1 MKSRIKTNPVNLVH
15 EGAGFGRANKG
26 LSNET
31 VSPSEASVSSNQTL
45 INRVQGLVRNDSWV
59 QKALR
64 SDVANEI
71 GTGIKPSP
79 NSPYKKFNA
88 DILELW
94 DDHKAHM
101 DFDGNLDI
109 YGLQMLAAK
118 SRKVNGGVFLK
129 RSMGKH
135 CYEWQVLEYE
145 YCPLDKV
152 HARHDRDIRNGFEFN
167 AKNKLVAYWFYNFQP
182 SEHRHNR
189 EVLKLVRVE
198 EDQVIHHFNPQR
210 AGSLRASPEISSAL
224 TRANILSKYDMAE
237 LTRKENRAS
246 FTGVIKRDRYNEQDD
261 YNFDPISGLPLN
273 EDFEGVGQINLEA
286 GTFQSLLAG
295 EDLVLFNGDTG
306 NDGYSEFQR
315 QQLMALS
322 ASLGV
327 PYQVLSGDYNGVND
341 RALRVVLN
349 QYYREVNQ
357 TQELVC
363 IHQLCRKVW
372 EDFVDCMVIQG
383 KIKVRNYHINRL
395 KYLRCEH
402 IPDAFAYIQPVQDVQ
417 AMKLAVDEGFRSR
430 KEAVRGRNRNAAQV
444 DLERQEDLERE
455 IALGIVKDADELALK
470 AREALE
476 IFNNAENNENENND
490 ENNNQNNNED
500 DE

>member
-1 MKSRIKTNPVNLVH
+1 MTTIRTKPINLIH
-15 EGAGFGRANKG
+15 EGSGQGRANKG
-26 LSNET
+26 LNDIT
-31 VSPSEASVSSNQTL
+31 ISPTEASISANQSL
-45 INRVQGLVRNDSWV
+45 INRVQGIVRNDGWI

-79 NSPYKKFNA
+79 SSPYKKFNR

-94 DDHKAHM
+94 DDHKAYM
-101 DFDGNLDI
+101 DFDGNLDV

-129 RSMGKH
+129 RSKGKH

-145 YCPLDKV
+145 YCPLDKIQL
-152 HARHDRDIRNGFEFN
+152 HQGRDVRNGFEFN
-167 AKNKLVAYWFYNFQP
+167 DKNKLVAYWIYNFQP
-182 SEHRHNR
+182 SEYRNNGQI
-189 EVLKLVRVE
+189 LKLVRVPQE
-198 EDQVIHHFNPQR
+198 QVIHHFNPQR
-210 AGSLRASPEISSAL
+210 AGALRASSELSSCL

-261 YNFDPISGLPLN
+261 FNFDPISGLPLK

-295 EDLVLFNGDTG
+295 EDLILFNGDSG
-306 NDGYSEFQR
+306 NDGYTEFQR
-315 QQLMALS
+315 QQLMALA
-322 ASLGV
+322 ASSNV

-357 TQELVC
+357 TQELID
-363 IHQLCRKVW
+363 IHQLCRKMW
-372 EDFVDCMVIQG
+372 EDFVDDMVIRG
-383 KIKVRNYHINRL
+383 KIKVRNYHINRF
-395 KYLRCEH
+395 KYIRCDH
-402 IPDAFAYIQPVQDVQ
+402 IPDAFAYIHPVQDLQ

-430 KEAVRGRNRNAAQV
+430 KEAVRGRNRDVSKV
-444 DLERQEDLERE
+444 DFERQEDLERE
-455 IALGIVKDADELALK
+455 IALGIVKDAADIALK
-470 AREALE
+470 AKEVLDE
-476 IFNNAENNENENND
+476 FEKDDEDDEND
-490 ENNNQNNNED
+490 ENSNERG
-500 DE
+500 EK